1 MATFRRFLIA
11 GRRHFSSQQN
21 SARRKLLEPIYIPAF
36 EKLQN
41 GTPEYEALARS
52 GKVWENFF
60 KPQNIEPYLAAQAKL
75 QETLNYTDKH
85 KLFFSKRTDLMKTIT
100 RALVNEYAQQSTAIE
115 GNSLQVGDSVAIADK
130 LEKQL
135 FPTVGDLAGM
145 SP

>member
-1 MATFRRFLIA
+1 
-11 GRRHFSSQQN
+11 
-21 SARRKLLEPIYIPAF
+21 
-36 EKLQN
+36 
-41 GTPEYEALARS
+41 
-52 GKVWENFF
+52 
-60 KPQNIEPYLAAQAKL
+60 
-75 QETLNYTDKH
+75 
-85 KLFFSKRTDLMKTIT
+85 MKTIT